1 MARVLYFEWKDKK
14 EFIIR
19 IGDYEIIRSLST
31 SRDLEKSMGIIA
43 PITVGDTY
51 NMTSLE
57 GFIQKKLETETLA
70 KSLLTVHVKVN

>member
-1 MARVLYFEWKDKK
+1 M
-14 EFIIR
+14 IG

-31 SRDLEKSMGIIA
+31 SRDLEKSIGII
-43 PITVGDTY
+43 PPVTVGDAY

-57 GFIQKKLETETLA
+57 GFIQKKLETGTPA